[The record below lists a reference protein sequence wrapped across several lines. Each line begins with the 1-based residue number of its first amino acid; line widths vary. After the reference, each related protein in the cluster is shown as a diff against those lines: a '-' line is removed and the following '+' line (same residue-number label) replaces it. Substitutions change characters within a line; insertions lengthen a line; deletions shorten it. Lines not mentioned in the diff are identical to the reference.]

1 MITLKC
7 IDKIRDNSGK
17 ICGYTL
23 QDLNGD
29 TKTVASESLK
39 RAIVNKQVD
48 VINLRITSDNR
59 LVSTSRKQ
67 LANNKIFRKE
77 DESILKSNSDK
88 HIKEETIASD
98 INYEVRG
105 YTVRPDYD
113 QRKEAN
119 FLKNLVNA
127 GFKYVGTKDVSHMHK
142 IIVQF
147 QGVFSTNTSFIELL
161 INGDRTTVKFIRDLK
176 EVQCIEIPT
185 SKTGIKMI
193 INKICN
199 E

>member
-67 LANNKIFRKE
+67 LANNKIYKR
-77 DESILKSNSDK
+77 LKRSTMHGNP
-88 HIKEETIASD
+88 
-98 INYEVRG
+98 Y
-105 YTVRPDYD
+105 
-113 QRKEAN
+113 
-119 FLKNLVNA
+119 FKNRN
-127 GFKYVGTKDVSHMHK
+127 KDD
-142 IIVQF
+142 
-147 QGVFSTNTSFIELL
+147 N
-161 INGDRTTVKFIRDLK
+161 
-176 EVQCIEIPT
+176 
-185 SKTGIKMI
+185 
-193 INKICN
+193 
-199 E
+199 